1 MAFSS
6 GSVVKSLPAG
16 QEIQE
21 TQVRSPGQ
29 EDPLEEGTA
38 AHSAILAGKIPWA
51 EEPGG
56 LQSMGSQIVG

>member
-6 GSVVKSLPAG
+6 GSVVKSLPAV